1 MEIPRNGVIGK
12 AFRAVKYLGSLRI
25 GLYASHASFF
35 IVLAVFPGLA
45 MLLSLLR
52 FTGVD
57 VHNLL
62 TLLEGFI
69 PAGLMPAAKK
79 LVLNTYTGTSG
90 ALISLSVLTALW
102 SSSRG
107 IYGLLTGLNTVYEVK
122 ESRGW
127 LYTRSV
133 SVLYTFIFL
142 IVLLITLALN
152 ILGGGLLYI
161 LPLTASVINF
171 LNDLLDLQFVLL
183 LLLQTGVFTA
193 MYMALPNHRNKFL
206 DSLPGAVLS
215 SLCWQ
220 LFSHIYT
227 FYMEYLTVYTSI
239 YGSVY
244 FLALSMLWL
253 YCCVS
258 ILFYGGA
265 LNNYLIK
272 RKK

>member
-1 MEIPRNGVIGK
+1 MEIPKGGLMGK
-12 AFRAVKYLGSLRI
+12 TVRAVKYLGSLRI

-35 IVLAVFPGLA
+35 IVLSVFPGLA

-52 FTGVD
+52 YTGVD
-57 VHNLL
+57 VNNLL

-69 PAGLMPAAKK
+69 PGALMPAAKK
-79 LVLNTYTGTSG
+79 LVLHTYTGTSG
-90 ALISLSVLTALW
+90 ALISVSVLTALW

-107 IYGLLTGLNTVYEVK
+107 IYGLLNGLNTVYEVQ

-133 SVLYTFIFL
+133 SVFYTFIFL
-142 IVLLITLALN
+142 IVLLVTLALN
-152 ILGGGLLYI
+152 ILGGGLLDF
-161 LPLTASVINF
+161 LPLTVSVFNF
-171 LNDLLDLQFVLL
+171 LNDLLDLQFVFL

-220 LFSHIYT
+220 LFSHIYSY
-227 FYMEYLTVYTSI
+227 YMEYLTVYTSI

-253 YCCVS
+253 YFCVS
-258 ILFYGGA
+258 ILFYGGV